1 MAKCKECRYGRMG
14 LAQPMEGY
22 CIYGIR
28 VADEKESTTSSA
40 AMMVPGRMINL
51 RDEACENYEKK
62 PSHKDFI
69 KESN

>member
-1 MAKCKECRYGRMG
+1 
-14 LAQPMEGY
+14 MEGY